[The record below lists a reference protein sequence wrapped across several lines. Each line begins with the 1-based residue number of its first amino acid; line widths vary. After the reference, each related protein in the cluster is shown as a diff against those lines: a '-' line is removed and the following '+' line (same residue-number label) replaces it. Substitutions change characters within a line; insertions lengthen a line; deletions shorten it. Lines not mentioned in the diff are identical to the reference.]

1 MKKHLKN
8 IIHSFLLL
16 LVIGSYVLLPLQT
29 HAATDTLG
37 ALEDELN
44 ALKKQKQENDAKQ
57 QQTEAEIEAKRKAIA
72 NAQSEMKKA
81 EEEIQ
86 AAEIKIEE
94 SNQKIAEMKE
104 KTEKLL
110 VFLQQ
115 MKGKNAYIQY
125 ISGASSITDMIMRI
139 SAVEQI
145 TDSNQKIMEE
155 LEQLIEEN
163 KKLKE
168 ELIQKQKDLEVKID
182 NYKQSIATLNLNLS
196 TYDQYEVGIVEKISQ
211 AQSSYN
217 AAKQVCENNPNTRG
231 LGRNARL
238 DDCYNTAY
246 NAGWLK
252 PLNQGYITS
261 TWGYRTSPITG
272 QVYEFHNALDIG
284 GNKEGTPVYAAA
296 AGIVGG
302 FISRYRCGGNM
313 LYIKVNVGGKQ
324 YTTYYYHLLTVNV
337 SVGQVVNQNTIIGTV
352 GGYSTS
358 TSHGGYDSCTTGA
371 HLHFGVANGWYNSS
385 IPKNQVITPP
395 GFQNRQG
402 YRFYSRTDY
411 YG

>member
-1 MKKHLKN
+1 MKRNKYISILC
-8 IIHSFLLL
+8 ILMVL
-16 LVIGSYVLLPLQT
+16 GSYLAIPLQT
-29 HAATDTLG
+29 MAATDTLG

-44 ALKKQKQENDAKQ
+44 ALKRQKQENDAKQ
-57 QQTEAEIEAKRKAIA
+57 QQTEAEIEAKRVAIA
-72 NAQSEMKKA
+72 NAQAQVKQA
-81 EEEIQ
+81 EEDIKN
-86 AAEIKIEE
+86 AELKIEE

-110 VFLQQ
+110 IFLQQ
-115 MKGKNAYIQY
+115 MKSQNAYIEY

-139 SAVEQI
+139 SAIEQI
-145 TDSNQKIMEE
+145 TNSNQKIMQE
-155 LEQLIEEN
+155 LEELIEEN

-168 ELIQKQKDLEVKID
+168 ELIQKQKDLEVSID
-182 NYKQSIATLNLNLS
+182 NYKKSIEKLNMDLNS
-196 TYDQYEVGIVEKISQ
+196 YDQYEVGIVEKISQ

-217 AAKQVCENNPNTRG
+217 AAKQVCESNPNTRG
-231 LGRNARL
+231 QGRNAKL

-252 PLNQGYITS
+252 PLNKGYITS

-272 QVYEFHNALDIG
+272 QVYEFHNAVDIG
-284 GNKEGTPVYAAA
+284 GNPEGTPVYAAA

-337 SVGQVVNQNTIIGTV
+337 RVGQVVNQNTIIGTV

-358 TSHGGYDSCTTGA
+358 TSHGGYDGCTTGA
-371 HLHFGVANGWYNSS
+371 HLHYGVANGWYNSS